1 MLKYIQEYGILGGVF
16 MQFRKRSLFLI
27 LFTSLLLVSCG
38 KEEVVETE
46 INEESKIETTKKNV
60 AEVNEEVPV
69 NKEVKDELPN
79 NDLSAEVDVI
89 LYDFVGDLTK
99 FNELVSNYISDS
111 TLEDYQKK
119 ELLDKGSAL
128 NDKLSEINIV
138 PTSKGEEDVVYL
150 LGELKKYQDIRFQAI
165 EYYIDQENDH
175 DFSIIKAQSEII
187 YDITLKLIDIAMVG
201 SE

>member
-1 MLKYIQEYGILGGVF
+1 

-27 LFTSLLLVSCG
+27 LCTSLFLVACG
-38 KEEVVETE
+38 KKDEVVETK
-46 INEESKIETTKKNV
+46 INEETKIETTKKNV
-60 AEVNEEVPV
+60 AEVNEEIPV

-128 NDKLSEINIV
+128 NDKLSKINIV
-138 PTSKGEEDVVYL
+138 PASKGEEDVVYL

-175 DFSIIKAQSEII
+175 DFNIIKAQTEII